1 MAREPELGIKVKVEP
16 QVSKTELSKSIQ
28 DQVNQINKLPQIK
41 VDVVTGSITDDL
53 RKSIESVKMQ
63 FDASV
68 KDLISQYVDQL
79 KNATGSINKM
89 SSGYIRKLS
98 NAFKS
103 LNDVQ
108 SSLYGKSNITSSAA
122 DSAKQM
128 ATQISEVSK
137 EASSLRDVFTNLQ
150 ESFNLLFSDGIR
162 DSDNFNK
169 SFSSSYKS
177 VISQLKKLESSS
189 TSLSKL
195 KSNKSLMTS
204 LGLNEDTIDKSIE
217 AIDDFTSRVEEIVD
231 FENELKSDQL
241 KNFTAKDYDDFISRI
256 RSSETAKDYFDI
268 DDQFNLEDLR
278 TSFGYYQDQVISE
291 TSDILDKQYNLY
303 SNYSKKISKEMKSS
317 DSVAPDDE
325 SSKLSKVYESSLD
338 SLIRKQLDLT
348 EAKDKTL
355 QKEIAIG
362 GKTSEITEM
371 IKEQVRSLN
380 SIKFDSS
387 KSHATSQNN
396 KEEVKASQVD
406 VNSQIK
412 AEDAVASFPGAI
424 KRQQPEIKVTT
435 IGKEAIDR
443 FSQYVDLMNK
453 LSDIVSKFN
462 TKNLGSISSGIS
474 KTTDSIKSIGES
486 TDKETSSLETFLKK
500 YSEEYRSAVD
510 VVSKINIKL
519 PTAQFEKAKKA
530 VSDYYIEIAQAMVA
544 QEQLNQWTDN
554 LDSSLQ
560 NHGQVLKE
568 LANDARDY
576 IKAVQLAQ
584 KQESKAQSGKS
595 STKLND
601 NQKSNKVGSNQITG
615 AAKTLGRLETE
626 LQKLG
631 NEDLSKE
638 FSELK
643 NNFNAFV
650 ESADHSLPAFTEI
663 YTSIGNIQQKVSDLN
678 ATLKDSSKESSKES
692 SVVESIESDEKVLN
706 NYEAA
711 VKRVISLEEKR
722 RSVSSSEPAKA
733 ELYDTEL
740 IKAYSDAAA
749 EESKIF
755 QRNLTSQQSYIDTN
769 NRYEKS
775 IEAIIEKQNE
785 RIKSEQK
792 AASATVSD
800 ETAIQRKIN
809 SLERYRASLAKA
821 NISDISSTNQINDAI
836 NLANGFME
844 AISGAQNKD
853 TATLNFFS
861 KQNISGIETYKDGV
875 DYIERKVTEINRTV
889 NDILNNRRANIVST
903 RASTLLENLR
913 STVSDYMSKNG
924 NILNSDLGTDF
935 IGLQVRLRA
944 DDAIFDVQSLQN
956 EFATLR
962 ARAKDMGLEA
972 DTLTSK
978 FTNLFNQ
985 HFSTMLTMSALHAL
999 ENSLQ
1004 LILQNVIDLDTAM
1017 TELRKVT
1024 NETSQGYEDFVNR
1037 ASKTSMDLGISLTD
1051 YINSTSEWARLGYD
1065 MGDSE
1070 QLAKMSTLLANVGD
1084 GINSAS
1090 DAAEYMIST
1099 LQGFQLDTSD
1109 AEHIVDVINEVA
1121 NTQPIDAQGIAEIL
1135 TRSAAAMNAAGNTM
1149 EETVALGTAMN
1160 AVLQNP
1166 DSVGTT
1172 LKTVSMYLRAAKT
1185 DAEEAGIAT
1194 DGMASSISE
1203 LRNEVKTITG
1213 VDIMADAG
1221 GTEFKSTYQILKEI
1235 SEVWQDISDVDQANL
1250 TELLAGKRNGNA
1262 LIALLQNFDTVE
1274 SALASANN
1282 AAGSAMKENETY
1294 LNSIQGSIN
1303 RFTSAFQSLSSTIL
1317 DSGVVKGIVD
1327 IGTSFIQLTENI
1339 VDLVGVMPLLSG
1351 AFTSAFTVGK
1361 PKMTG
1366 FCVPTITLAVTLN
1379 ELLLSKRVIC

>member
-1 MAREPELGIKVKVEP
+1 MINFDELIDRRKTNSIKWTKAFGEKTLKENQIPMWVADMDFKAAPEIIEAIKKEADFGIFGYFTYDEYYESVIKWHKERYNWDIKKEWLNFTQGLVQGFNIAISALTRPGESVLVLTPTYYPMFAGIKNQGCQIVESDLIYDDNTCRYTIDYEDVAKKVKDNNLTAALIGNPHNPTGRLYSVE
-16 QVSKTELSKSIQ
+16 ELSKLADILIENNVKIIC
-28 DQVNQINKLPQIK
+28 DDIHCDII
-41 VDVVTGSITDDL
+41 VDPTKKYTPL
-53 RKSIESVKMQ
+53 ASIEKYSNHI
-63 FDASV
+63 
-68 KDLISQYVDQL
+68 ISM
-79 KNATGSINKM
+79 NAPSKTFNLAGAKV
-89 SSGYIRKLS
+89 S
-98 NAFKS
+98 NVIIQNEEIMRAFKFQMERFCVSVSILS
-103 LNDVQ
+103 L
-108 SSLYGKSNITSSAA
+108 AA
-122 DSAKQM
+122 CK
-128 ATQISEVSK
+128 
-137 EASSLRDVFTNLQ
+137 
-150 ESFNLLFSDGIR
+150 
-162 DSDNFNK
+162 
-169 SFSSSYKS
+169 
-177 VISQLKKLESSS
+177 
-189 TSLSKL
+189 
-195 KSNKSLMTS
+195 
-204 LGLNEDTIDKSIE
+204 
-217 AIDDFTSRVEEIVD
+217 
-231 FENELKSDQL
+231 
-241 KNFTAKDYDDFISRI
+241 TA
-256 RSSETAKDYFDI
+256 
-268 DDQFNLEDLR
+268 
-278 TSFGYYQDQVISE
+278 
-291 TSDILDKQYNLY
+291 
-303 SNYSKKISKEMKSS
+303 YSKCAYWVDEM
-317 DSVAPDDE
+317 
-325 SSKLSKVYESSLD
+325 
-338 SLIRKQLDLT
+338 RKYVW
-348 EAKDKTL
+348 
-355 QKEIAIG
+355 G
-362 GKTSEITEM
+362 NYNY
-371 IKEQVRSLN
+371 IKNYIEN
-380 SIKFDSS
+380 SI
-387 KSHATSQNN
+387 
-396 KEEVKASQVD
+396 
-406 VNSQIK
+406 
-412 AEDAVASFPGAI
+412 
-424 KRQQPEIKVTT
+424 
-435 IGKEAIDR
+435 
-443 FSQYVDLMNK
+443 
-453 LSDIVSKFN
+453 
-462 TKNLGSISSGIS
+462 
-474 KTTDSIKSIGES
+474 
-486 TDKETSSLETFLKK
+486 LK
-500 YSEEYRSAVD
+500 
-510 VVSKINIKL
+510 
-519 PTAQFEKAKKA
+519 
-530 VSDYYIEIAQAMVA
+530 
-544 QEQLNQWTDN
+544 
-554 LDSSLQ
+554 
-560 NHGQVLKE
+560 
-568 LANDARDY
+568 DY